1 MLDTREVL
9 ALPQLGEPVLTAYL
23 DTDPADPRNQG
34 RKGPG
39 TWLRSEARR
48 LVAAWGPSEREACL
62 AQAERISE
70 YLTERRGGGSRGLV
84 VFAGPNTWRLL
95 PLQVHVEEEIY
106 WGEPALG
113 QLLWLL
119 DEHQPCGIVVVRR
132 SGARF
137 FRYRMGE
144 IEEDAAWP
152 IEIDTSQW
160 KERNQTLVVGTAHDL
175 YEQRVDANL
184 QRFYAEI
191 ARECQRWSQQ
201 GRLHPIALLGNL
213 RAIEQVRAAL
223 PEAFA
228 PEVVSA
234 AFLPTRAT
242 PSEIVA
248 HAEPLIEQSKR
259 ERERAD
265 VQRLLE
271 QRMRKD
277 VVTGFAATLNALQE
291 GRVRELIAVR
301 DLRGRV
307 RACPSCGWVEQG
319 GPAAC
324 PQCGHARPV
333 QSPRAV
339 LPQMAQARGVPVE
352 IVAGAAAEELERG
365 AEGLA
370 GWLKAA

>member
-23 DTDPADPRNQG
+23 DTDPANPRNQG
-34 RKGPG
+34 RKGPA

-62 AQAERISE
+62 AQADRVGE
-70 YLTERRGGGSRGLV
+70 YLTDRRGGGSKGLV

-95 PLQVHVEEEIY
+95 PLQVRVEEEIY

-119 DEHQPCGIVVVRR
+119 DEHQPCGIVVVSR

-144 IEEDAAWP
+144 IEEDAARP
-152 IEIDTSQW
+152 IEVDTSQW
-160 KERNQTLVVGTAHDL
+160 KERNLVMGVGTEHDL
-175 YEQRVDANL
+175 YDRRVNAQL
-184 QRFYAEI
+184 QRFYEEI

-201 GRLHPIALLGNL
+201 ERLHPIALLGNL

-228 PEVVSA
+228 PEVVSD

-242 PSEIVA
+242 PSEIIA
-248 HAEPLIEQSKR
+248 RAEPLIEQWKR

-265 VQRLLE
+265 VARVLE
-271 QRMRKD
+271 QRTRPD
-277 VVTGFAATLNALQE
+277 VVTGFEATLNALQE
-291 GRVRELIAVR
+291 GRVRELIAMR

-307 RACPSCGWVEQG
+307 RACPSCGWVERG
-319 GPAAC
+319 GPAEC
-324 PQCGHARPV
+324 PQCGHVRPV

-352 IVAGAAAEELERG
+352 IVAGTAAEELERS

-370 GWLKAA
+370 GWLRAA